1 MLENWNMTLRTQYIF
16 LIILLHL
23 TTLVLSFLIFEDN
36 KIFFIVSEAVILLSL
51 YFSIR
56 LYRALVQPLQ
66 LILSGV
72 EAIKSKDFN
81 VKFLETGKKEMD
93 QLIDVYNRMID
104 QLREER
110 RVQEEQHYFLDKLI
124 QSSPTGI
131 LILDFDGRIEG
142 VNPKGLD
149 LLGLKGEE
157 VKEKDI
163 RAIDHPIAREVA
175 GLEVGKA
182 KTISISGI
190 RTFKCQK
197 SQFID
202 RGFRRQFIM
211 VEELTE
217 DILRTEKRAY
227 GKVIRMMAHEVNNSI
242 GPINSIL
249 EAALFYKEELKKAH
263 QEDFEQALK
272 VATQR
277 NERLNRFMQNFADI
291 VRLPEPH
298 KELHDLR
305 KLIQACVHLMKVTAA
320 KKGITLFTDLPAT
333 TVLVPVDIY
342 QLEQVLL
349 NIIKNAIEA
358 IDKNEGRIEIK
369 LSKTPVS
376 LSIRNNGTPI
386 PKEKE
391 QELFSP
397 FFSTKKD
404 GQGIGLTLTR
414 EILMNHGASF
424 SLATKKD
431 GWTYFEMHF
440 GQKT

>member
-1 MLENWNMTLRTQYIF
+1 MTLRAQYIF

-36 KIFFIVSEAVILLSL
+36 KLFFIISEAVILLSL

-66 LILSGV
+66 LILSGI
-72 EAIKSKDFN
+72 EAIKNKDFN
-81 VKFLETGKKEMD
+81 VKFLATGKKEMD

-104 QLREER
+104 ELRAER

-131 LILDFDGRIEG
+131 LILDFEGRVERI
-142 VNPKGLD
+142 NPKGLD
-149 LLGLKGEE
+149 LLGLREEQVKGQGI
-157 VKEKDI
+157 KLM
-163 RAIDHPIAREVA
+163 DHPIAREAAEMPVDS
-175 GLEVGKA
+175 A
-182 KTISISGI
+182 KTLSINGL

-197 SQFID
+197 SQFVD

-211 VEELTE
+211 IEELTE

-249 EAALFYKEELKKAH
+249 GSALFYKKELKKEQ
-263 QEDFEQALK
+263 QEDFEEALM
-272 VATQR
+272 VAIER
-277 NERLNRFMQNFADI
+277 NDRLNRFMQNFADV

-298 KELHDLR
+298 KEMHDLR
-305 KLIQACVHLMKVTAA
+305 KLVESCIRLMKVTAE
-320 KKGITLFTDLPAT
+320 KKGITLFLDSPASP
-333 TVLVPVDIY
+333 VLVAVDIY
-342 QLEQVLL
+342 QLEQVLV

-358 IDKNEGRIEIK
+358 MEDKDGRVELK
-369 LSKTPVS
+369 LSTSPIR
-376 LSIRNNGTPI
+376 LSIRNNGVPI
-386 PKEKE
+386 PREKE
-391 QELFSP
+391 QEIFSP

-431 GWTYFEMHF
+431 GWTYFDIVF
-440 GQKT
+440 

>member
-1 MLENWNMTLRTQYIF
+1 MNTGIHHMTLRTQYIL

-36 KIFFIVSEAVILLSL
+36 KIFFIISEAIILLSL

-66 LILSGV
+66 LILSGI
-72 EAIKSKDFN
+72 EAIKNKDFN

-131 LILDFDGRIEG
+131 LILDFDGRIERI
-142 VNPKGLD
+142 NPKGLD
-149 LLGLKGEE
+149 LLGLQGEE
-157 VKEKDI
+157 IKEQDI
-163 RAIDHPIAREVA
+163 QTIDHPIAGEVA
-175 GLEVGKA
+175 ELAVGSA
-182 KTISISGI
+182 KTISINGL

-197 SQFID
+197 SHFID

-211 VEELTE
+211 IEELTE

-249 EAALFYKEELKKAH
+249 EAVLFYKKELKEEN

-277 NERLNRFMQNFADI
+277 NERLNRFMQNFADV
-291 VRLPEPH
+291 VRLPPPH

-305 KLIQACVHLMKVTAA
+305 KLVESCIHLMKTTAGN
-320 KKGITLFTDLPAT
+320 KGITLFSDLPAS
-333 TVLVPVDIY
+333 PVTAAIDIY
-342 QLEQVLL
+342 QLEQVLV

-358 IDKNEGRIEIK
+358 MEQSEGRIEIK
-369 LSKTPVS
+369 LNQSPVS
-376 LSIRNNGTPI
+376 LSIRNNGAPI

-414 EILMNHGASF
+414 EILMNHEMGF
-424 SLATKKD
+424 SLSTKKD
-431 GWTYFEMHF
+431 GWTYFEMVF
-440 GQKT
+440 

>member
-1 MLENWNMTLRTQYIF
+1 MTLRTQYIL

-23 TTLVLSFLIFEDN
+23 TTLVLSFLIFDDN
-36 KIFFIVSEAVILLSL
+36 KIFFIISEAVILLSL

-72 EAIKSKDFN
+72 EAIKNKDFN

-110 RVQEEQHYFLDKLI
+110 SVQEEQHYFLDKLI

-131 LILDFDGRIEG
+131 LILDYDGLIERI
-142 VNPKGLD
+142 NPKGLD
-149 LLGLKGEE
+149 LLALT
-157 VKEKDI
+157 KEKVIGQDI
-163 RAIDHPIAREVA
+163 KNIGHPIA
-175 GLEVGKA
+175 LEAALVPVGGA
-182 KTISISGI
+182 KTISLNGL

-211 VEELTE
+211 IEELTE

-249 EAALFYKEELKKAH
+249 EAVLFYKNELKEEH
-263 QEDFEQALK
+263 RVDFEQALK
-272 VATQR
+272 VATER
-277 NERLNRFMQNFADI
+277 NDRLNLFMRNFANV
-291 VRLPEPH
+291 VRLPQPH
-298 KELHDLR
+298 KELYDLR
-305 KLIQACVHLMKVTAA
+305 KLVESGIKLMKVTAE
-320 KKGITLFTDLPAT
+320 KKGIRLFSDLPASP
-333 TVLVPVDIY
+333 VQASVDIY
-342 QLEQVLL
+342 QLEQVLV

-358 IDKNEGRIEIK
+358 IETPGGRIELK
-369 LSKTPVS
+369 LDKSPTS
-376 LSIRNNGTPI
+376 LIVRNNGAPI
-386 PKEKE
+386 LKEKE

-414 EILMNHGASF
+414 EILMNHEASF
-424 SLATKKD
+424 SLTTRED
-431 GWTYFEMHF
+431 GWTYFEIVF
-440 GQKT
+440 